1 MTVPQIGE
9 FGDLSPASDT
19 MQTFSVNL
27 NGSEV
32 TSAYNV
38 TMLEEYVAVAL
49 IFSINSCMF
58 VI

>member
-1 MTVPQIGE
+1 MTVLQIGE

-49 IFSINSCMF
+49 IFGIN
-58 VI
+58 